1 MDAEIQAMRL
11 RENGTRA
18 GMGLLAALCLVLPAC
33 ESDGHFTVLGYT
45 TRPTYNKD
53 IKTVRV
59 TIFKNDTYLR
69 GLEFSLTEAL
79 IHEIEWKTP
88 YKVVPAWETADTEL
102 TGTIVAGTKNTV
114 LFTPLG
120 EIRDADT
127 TLTVQIVWRDLRPGC
142 GGGAL
147 TNPLFDP
154 NVPIVPPPTPT
165 YVLPGSVPSPPRPV
179 EPPPPGGKPSPTD
192 PDKVLVQSQAS
203 FRPELGESLVTAN
216 AIMVRRMARQ
226 IVQMMELPF

>member
-1 MDAEIQAMRL
+1 
-11 RENGTRA
+11 
-18 GMGLLAALCLVLPAC
+18 MGLLAALCLLLPAC

-45 TRPTYNKD
+45 TRPNYNKD

-59 TIFKNDTYLR
+59 TIFKNDTYMK
-69 GLEFSLTEAL
+69 GLEFALTEAL
-79 IHEIEWKTP
+79 IKEIEWKTP
-88 YKVVPAWETADTEL
+88 YKVVPGWESADTEL
-102 TGTIVAGTKNTV
+102 TGTIVAGTKNAV

-120 EIRDADT
+120 EVRDADT
-127 TLTVQIVWRDLRPGC
+127 TLTVQVVWRDLRPGC

-154 NVPIVPPPTPT
+154 NVPIVPPPAPT
-165 YVLPGSVPSPPRPV
+165 YVLPGSVPSAPRPV
-179 EPPPPGGKPSPTD
+179 EPPPPTGKPLPAD